1 MDPEKTRSVPELSLS
16 GARGL
21 SLGLPLRGREVEGCF
36 CPGVCENED
45 HHPRMLCG
53 QATVPGQKPSGT
65 EARKQDSEAGQRLG
79 VWGPAAEQIQKQGL
93 YVCQR
98 LLLAQSWCF
107 VHSSSIHFFLASS
120 HQACQ
125 CFPAL

>member
-1 MDPEKTRSVPELSLS
+1 MDPEKTRSAPELSLL

-21 SLGLPLRGREVEGCF
+21 SLGLPLRGREVEGWF

-65 EARKQDSEAGQRLG
+65 EARKQDSEAGQRL
-79 VWGPAAEQIQKQGL
+79 
-93 YVCQR
+93 
-98 LLLAQSWCF
+98 
-107 VHSSSIHFFLASS
+107 
-120 HQACQ
+120 
-125 CFPAL
+125 